1 MSKESLYIFN
11 DCPGGKEMENYLL
24 KQLRFVRENTINS
37 VAEMNDEASLLI
49 PEGFNNNIKWNLG
62 HIYVVQEKFAYSFI
76 KEKMNMPKNFS
87 ELFTTGTSPT
97 NWGNQ
102 ALPTIS
108 ELIQLLKNQIDRIEQ
123 ALEFRLKEV
132 IEKPF
137 TTSTGLTLST
147 VEELLSFCLYHEGM
161 HFATIKSYQRI
172 IQNERNNKGI

>member
-1 MSKESLYIFN
+1 MKNYIF
-11 DCPGGKEMENYLL
+11 
-24 KQLRFVRENTINS
+24 KQLRFVRKNTINF
-37 VAEMNDEASLLI
+37 VPEINDEASLFI
-49 PEGFNNNIKWNLG
+49 PEGFNNNIKWNIG
-62 HIYVVQEKFAYSFI
+62 HIYVVQEKFAYYFI
-76 KEKMNMPKNFS
+76 NEKMIIPNNFS

-102 ALPTIS
+102 TLPTIS

-147 VEELLSFCLYHEGM
+147 IEELLSFCLYHEGM

-172 IQNERNNKGI
+172 IQNERNDKGI